1 MTNNVDNRFTLR
13 IKPEERA
20 VLQKK
25 ADAKKWSLA
34 KYIRIKLGLEK

>member
-1 MTNNVDNRFTLR
+1 MKL
-13 IKPEERA
+13 EERA
-20 VLQKK
+20 ALQKK